1 MQRARGW
8 AWLTTLLAGVLFVG
22 LAWWLVPWDPVPGGV
37 GPLPE
42 PETLFTPGELTAAES
57 LARGLRAWSWSSLA
71 VSLLFFVLLGFTRVG
86 PWLMGK
92 LPGRWWLRVI
102 LGCLLILGT
111 ERLVTLAFSVQ
122 VWRLRTEY
130 GLSTQSWTGFLADLL
145 RSSAVSVTVTTCVVL
160 LLVGLARRWQRA
172 WVPVAALLLGGFLVA
187 GSWLYP
193 VVVEP
198 LFHDVEPLAAGE
210 LREEI
215 QEVAAEEGVE
225 LDAIMV
231 SDASRRTTTLN
242 AWVSG
247 FGSTRRVVLYDN
259 LVHGVPREQTLVVVA
274 HELAHARHQDV
285 VVGTALGAVGVAAAV
300 GLLGLL
306 LPSAASG
313 RRVRAGSAAA
323 VPLVLASVAFGSQLA
338 APVQNGISR
347 TVELRADVTALC
359 LTADPDSF
367 SEVQLAL
374 ARRSFSDP
382 TPPAWSQWWWSSH
395 PGVLT
400 RVGLAEQTNAA
411 WLSSRCR

>member
-1 MQRARGW
+1 M
-8 AWLTTLLAGVLFVG
+8 
-22 LAWWLVPWDPVPGGV
+22 PWDPVPGGV

-42 PETLFTPGELTAAES
+42 AEALFTTEELAAAES
-57 LARGLRAWSWSSLA
+57 LAMGLRAWSWSSLA
-71 VSLLFFVLLGFTRVG
+71 VSLLFFAFLGFTRVG
-86 PWLMGK
+86 PWLMGR

-102 LGCLLILGT
+102 LGCVLVLGT
-111 ERLVTLAFSVQ
+111 ERLVTLVFSVQ
-122 VWRLRTEY
+122 VWRLRTDY
-130 GLSTQSWTGFLADLL
+130 GLSTQSWTGFLTDLL
-145 RSSAVSVTVTTCVVL
+145 RSSAVSILVTTFVVL
-160 LLVGLARRWQRA
+160 VLVGLARRWRRA
-172 WVPVAALLLGGFLVA
+172 WVPVAALLLAGFLVV

-210 LREEI
+210 LREQI
-215 QEVAAEEGVE
+215 QALAAEEGVE
-225 LDAIMV
+225 LNDIVV

-259 LVHGVPREQTLVVVA
+259 LVEDVPQEQALVVVA

-285 VVGTALGAVGVAAAV
+285 LVGTALGAAGVAAAV

-306 LPSAASG
+306 LPAAASG
-313 RRVRAGSAAA
+313 GRVRAGSAAV
-323 VPLVLASVAFGSQLA
+323 VPLVLALVAVGSQLV

-347 TVELRADVTALC
+347 AVELRADVTALC
-359 LTADPDSF
+359 LTEDPDSF

-382 TPPAWSQWWWSSH
+382 TPPAWSQWWWGSH
-395 PGVLT
+395 PGVLV
-400 RVGLAEQTNAA
+400 RVALAERASCERQ
-411 WLSSRCR
+411 LSSRRR